1 MDYVCT
7 LLLHE
12 TAGYS
17 GPSTRRNMST
27 PGSSLAHFLMGFSS
41 SAFLLPL
48 TRRHFHSV
56 SMILDKLVIFLRA
69 HQRARL
75 GSLLITALCLAVC
88 SSVSVLGQ
96 GWQGS
101 IFMHPFPSPYLSD
114 YERNPTNGSLTIT
127 NNSGADAEVILE
139 LTISREQSGVLAHG
153 SSNPMTVASG
163 ATIQL
168 NSDRFVDWGSV
179 SYDGAFREEILRTG
193 RLPEGEYSICI
204 QIRDIAGNNLATDI
218 CASFTIVYPA
228 PPSLIF
234 PMDGDSLIT
243 QYPVFTWTPL
253 NVPPGYQLR
262 YILTIVE
269 VLPGQTDH
277 QALLANLPQ
286 LDNDQLFTTNF
297 QYPMD
302 GFPLEAG
309 KRYVWQVQAV
319 DQNGF
324 PPSGNQGRSEIWSFV
339 VRNSSDSI
347 LSSGPL
353 MVEIAPDATGSLSDF
368 NTSSFESVAS
378 RLDSYNRTGGTVQIP
393 MNADDGSSRFDKVVL
408 KAAEHGIYI
417 DRDKKSIAV
426 KGEWTKS
433 NHTYEVM
440 FTAFWGAEHDPR
452 QKSLT
457 LKGPLL
463 SRVFPEVLDGLKEE
477 YLMFATADFDLKVDD
492 LPDSAAEFFGA
503 ADEIELKPGLN
514 FLGKFDLHRA
524 PNLANV
530 MTKLGVEQPYTELRG
545 YITRDVD
552 FAFSTG
558 EKPSRDIAWE
568 IALVG
573 KVPITRSL
581 ISWMPE
587 ADAELEIAWERE
599 KSTKPG
605 PDSLE
610 KKLIPKL
617 SLIAKVTFPFLRNAA
632 RLNDTIE
639 VTGAIALEF
648 ESASKPDV
656 IASLAFDDIVNF
668 PAFEN
673 VFKFH
678 DPEIEWNITKG
689 DVTLKGEFD
698 FGKFEKA
705 GTIEVE
711 FAKKDTASHRVD
723 STGLQPTTNPT
734 TGSPG
739 SGTPTTGTPALPSK
753 VNLAAMMNKEKP
765 EPMSGG
771 KKSSNR
777 EVKVTAKFS
786 QSALRSLLPW
796 NLVQTG
802 LNLAEN
808 LGAPEPEFLK
818 DLPSLQELAMSFSP
832 GQPSSAV
839 LKGKTEFQG
848 SSTDVV
854 VARAETPTKKGFVLG
869 LKPENWS
876 IKKYVPDFSMPG
888 LDDLDLSNV
897 ALIFSNVEGV
907 MPSSEMSEEEFSFY
921 SAAYG
926 SDQFAAVIKP
936 GLNLIATI
944 PGENL
949 VSDGPLL
956 AIMNKLGVE
965 RGTVLLQGSLSRQLK
980 DAYFLAEFPAMQ
992 PEGAPEWFK
1001 SGQMAVEL
1009 TGQPSIALAGLLTV
1023 AIEDDIVSFLVKTK
1037 VGREGLVLSGG
1048 MVSEEGWDSPFGVDW
1063 LTLNRVMLL
1072 LGVTPAGSVQLG
1084 FNADMIVGTKD
1095 IDVAV
1100 LVALNAATG
1109 VPTNFM
1115 FDGESE
1121 TGFAI
1126 SDVVDLQTKML
1137 ASSGRPGIPL
1147 DNLPP
1152 LGLEDAKLKFAPKDS
1167 PELGITRGMAIGGSL
1182 YLESGSGKHPIA
1194 DALLDISLEG
1204 IIGRGSV
1211 TAFELGPLKLDEAD
1225 VDLTLT
1231 RETQHCIVQGQ
1242 ASLGFMS
1249 AMVDLN
1255 ISKTAARFE
1264 TEAEIFDA
1272 FRANIKASAAL
1283 SLTKAEFLV
1292 EAGMQNDFNGRIARE
1307 LSDGLLSFVREKMD
1321 AAIKARE
1328 AATGRWEVAVDARNR
1343 ARNAWLNTPLF
1354 PRDQKTARRNQWLAT
1369 VASAARA
1376 NAERI
1381 VATGA
1386 ARRWTLLHDLASGA
1400 SSASGGGGLIVINSA
1415 DFSADLA
1422 NLKGGAVKQMHLNL
1436 TFRGKA
1442 VDLNLAGWNFRE
1454 IPKSIASSISGLA
1467 GQLVNTVD

>member
-1 MDYVCT
+1 M
-7 LLLHE
+7 LLDRSLI
-12 TAGYS
+12 YS
-17 GPSTRRNMST
+17 
-27 PGSSLAHFLMGFSS
+27 
-41 SAFLLPL
+41 
-48 TRRHFHSV
+48 
-56 SMILDKLVIFLRA
+56 
-69 HQRARL
+69 RAR
-75 GSLLITALCLAVC
+75 GSTCVGSTLIIVLCLAFLSPAAVTC
-88 SSVSVLGQ
+88 QDWG
-96 GWQGS
+96 GT

-127 NNSGADAEVILE
+127 NNSGTDTEVILE
-139 LTISREQSGVLAHG
+139 LTIIREQSGILAHG
-153 SSNPMTVASG
+153 SSNPFTVTSG
-163 ATIQL
+163 GTVQL

-179 SYDGAFREEILRTG
+179 SYDGAFRDEILRTG

-204 QIRDIAGNNLATDI
+204 TIRDIAGNSLATDI
-218 CASFTIVYPA
+218 CATFTIVYPA

-234 PMDGDSLIT
+234 PMDGDSVIT

-253 NVPPGYQLR
+253 NVPPEYQLR
-262 YILTIVE
+262 YVLTIVE
-269 VLPGQTDH
+269 VLSGQSDH
-277 QALLANLPQ
+277 QALLANIPQ
-286 LDNDQLFTTNF
+286 YDNDQLVTTNF

-302 GFPLEAG
+302 GLPLEAG

-324 PPSGNQGRSEIWSFV
+324 PPSSNQGRSEIWSFV
-339 VRNSSDSI
+339 VRSSSDSAF
-347 LSSGPL
+347 SSGPL
-353 MVEIAPDATGSLSDF
+353 IVEIAPNATGTLSDF
-368 NTSSFESVAS
+368 NTSSFESVAG
-378 RLDSYNRTGGTVQIP
+378 RLDTYNRTGGTVQIP
-393 MNADDGSSRFDKVVL
+393 MKADDEGSNFDKVVL
-408 KAAEHGIYI
+408 KAAEHGIFI

-426 KGEWTKS
+426 RGEWTKEGR
-433 NHTYEVM
+433 TYEVM
-440 FTAFWGAEHDPR
+440 FTAFWGDEHDPR

-463 SRVFPEVLDGLKEE
+463 SRVFPEVLEGLQEE
-477 YLMFATADFDLKVDD
+477 YLMFATADFDLRVED
-492 LPDSAAEFFGA
+492 LPENAAGFFGA

-524 PNLANV
+524 PNLADV
-530 MTKLGVEQPYTELRG
+530 MSKLGVEEPYTELRG
-545 YITRDVD
+545 YITRDVS
-552 FAFSTG
+552 FAFSKG
-558 EKPSRDIAWE
+558 EKPTRDVTWE

-610 KKLIPKL
+610 KKLTPKL
-617 SLIAKVTFPFLRNAA
+617 SLIGKVTFPFLQSAA
-632 RLNDTIE
+632 RLKDTIE

-656 IASLAFDDIVNF
+656 IASLSFDDIINF
-668 PAFEN
+668 PKFEN

-678 DPEIEWNITKG
+678 DPKIEWNITKG
-689 DVTLKGEFD
+689 DIKLEGEFD

-711 FAKKDTASHRVD
+711 FAKKDTTGNKVD
-723 STGLQPTTNPT
+723 STGLQTSTNST
-734 TGSPG
+734 SGSPG
-739 SGTPTTGTPALPSK
+739 GAAPTTGTPALPSK
-753 VNLAAMMNKEKP
+753 VNLAAMMNKEQP

-771 KKSSNR
+771 KKKSNR

-786 QSALRSLLPW
+786 QSALRSLTPW
-796 NLVQTG
+796 NLVKTG

-808 LGAPEPEFLK
+808 LGAEPEFLQ
-818 DLPSLQELAMSFSP
+818 DVPSLQELAMSFTP

-839 LKGKTEFQG
+839 LRGKTELQG

-888 LDDLDLSNV
+888 LDDLDLSNI

-907 MPSSEMSEEEFSFY
+907 MPSSEMTEEEFSFY
-921 SAAYG
+921 SAVYG
-926 SDQFAAVIKP
+926 SDQFSAVIKP

-965 RGTVLLQGSLSRQLK
+965 RGSVLLQGSLSRHLK

-1037 VGREGLVLSGG
+1037 AGREGLVLSGG

-1100 LVALNAATG
+1100 LVALNAASG

-1115 FDGESE
+1115 FDGASE

-1126 SDVVDLQTKML
+1126 SDVVELQTKML

-1147 DNLPP
+1147 ENLPP
-1152 LGLEDAKLKFAPKDS
+1152 LGLENAKLKFAPKDS
-1167 PELGITRGMAIGGSL
+1167 PELGITRGMAIGGLL
-1182 YLESGSGKHPIA
+1182 YLESGSGKNKIA

-1204 IIGRGSV
+1204 IIGKGSV

-1231 RETQHCIVQGQ
+1231 RETQHCIVTGQ

-1249 AMVDLN
+1249 AMVDLH

-1272 FRANIKASAAL
+1272 FRANVKANATLSSAK
-1283 SLTKAEFLV
+1283 TEFLV
-1292 EAGMQNDFNGRIARE
+1292 EAGMQNDFNGRIASE
-1307 LSDGLLSFVREKMD
+1307 ISDGLLSFVREKMD
-1321 AAIKARE
+1321 AAVRASD
-1328 AATGRWEVAVDARNR
+1328 AATGKWEAAVDARNK
-1343 ARNAWLNTPLF
+1343 ARNVWLDTPLF
-1354 PRDQKTARRNQWLAT
+1354 PRDQKAARRNRWLAT
-1369 VASAARA
+1369 VATAARA

-1381 VATGA
+1381 VSAGA
-1386 ARRWTLLHDLASGA
+1386 ARRWTLVHDLASGA
-1400 SSASGGGGLIVINSA
+1400 SSATGGGRLIVVNSA

-1422 NLKGGAVKQMHLNL
+1422 DLKGGAVKKMHLNL

-1442 VDLNLAGWNFRE
+1442 VDLDLAGWNFRE